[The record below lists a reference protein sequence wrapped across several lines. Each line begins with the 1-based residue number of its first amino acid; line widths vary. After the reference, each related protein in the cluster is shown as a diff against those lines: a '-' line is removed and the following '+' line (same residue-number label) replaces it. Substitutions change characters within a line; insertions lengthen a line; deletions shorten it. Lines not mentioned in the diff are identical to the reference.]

1 MPDDPAPAVAP
12 FRLLVVPGA
21 NPAKWLRVWSER
33 LPGVPLVLVQS
44 EVGAQGAALLAADA
58 DAGLVRLPVDRDV
71 LSAIPLY
78 TETSVVVVPRDHVV
92 TAADEVTTADLADE
106 TLLVPV
112 DDVLAWDALP
122 GTPPLAGQPATTAAA
137 VELVAAG
144 VGVLVV
150 PQSLARLHHRRD
162 VTYRPVT
169 DAPTS
174 TVALAWVTDR
184 HDDRVEEMIGI
195 VRGRT
200 AHSSRGTAGATET
213 IAGSPSSG
221 RAGTSGAGQSGSG
234 AGKSGT
240 GKNAA
245 SKSGT
250 GKNAAGKS
258 GAGTSGAG
266 KSGTGKSGS
275 TKSGA
280 SKSGT
285 PRSGT
290 ADRAAAAA
298 RRRAGAADG
307 GTRKGRGGRPR

>member
-1 MPDDPAPAVAP
+1 MPDDAAPAVAP

-33 LPGVPLVLVQS
+33 LPDVPLVLVQS
-44 EVGAQGAALLAADA
+44 DAAAQGDPLLAADA
-58 DAGLVRLPVDRDV
+58 DAALVRLPVDRDV

-78 TETSVVVVPRDHVV
+78 TETSVVVVPKDHVV
-92 TAADEVTTADLADE
+92 TAADEVTAADLADE
-106 TLLVPV
+106 TLLVPA
-112 DDVLAWDALP
+112 DDVLVWESLP

-184 HDDRVEEMIGI
+184 HDERVEEMIGI

-200 AHSSRGTAGATET
+200 ANSSRGTAGAGDAAVA
-213 IAGSPSSG
+213 AGPG
-221 RAGTSGAGQSGSG
+221 RRGAGAGGTGARGTSKNGAGKTGSKTGAGKSSVSKTGAGKSSVSKSG
-234 AGKSGT
+234 AGKSG
-240 GKNAA
+240 
-245 SKSGT
+245 
-250 GKNAAGKS
+250 AGKS
-258 GAGTSGAG
+258 GA
-266 KSGTGKSGS
+266 
-275 TKSGA
+275 
-280 SKSGT
+280 

-307 GTRKGRGGRPR
+307 GTRKGRGGRAR

>member
-1 MPDDPAPAVAP
+1 MPDDAAPAVAP

-33 LPGVPLVLVQS
+33 LPDVPLVLVQS
-44 EVGAQGAALLAADA
+44 DAAAQGDPLVAADA

-78 TETSVVVVPRDHVV
+78 TETSVVVVPKDHVV

-106 TLLVPV
+106 TLLVPA
-112 DDVLAWDALP
+112 DDVLVWDSLP

-184 HDDRVEEMIGI
+184 HDERVEEMIGI

-200 AHSSRGTAGATET
+200 ANSSRGTAA
-213 IAGSPSSG
+213 AGDAAVAAGPG
-221 RAGTSGAGQSGSG
+221 RGGAGAGGTGKNGAGKTGAGKSSKTGAGKSG
-234 AGKSGT
+234 AGKSG
-240 GKNAA
+240 
-245 SKSGT
+245 
-250 GKNAAGKS
+250 AGKS
-258 GAGTSGAG
+258 GAGKSGAG
-266 KSGTGKSGS
+266 KSG
-275 TKSGA
+275 A
-280 SKSGT
+280 